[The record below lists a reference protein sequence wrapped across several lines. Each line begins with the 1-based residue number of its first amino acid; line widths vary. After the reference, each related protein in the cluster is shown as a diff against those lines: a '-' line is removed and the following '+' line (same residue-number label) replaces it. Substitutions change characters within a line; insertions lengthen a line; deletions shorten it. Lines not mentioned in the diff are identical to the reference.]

1 VHSFVSS
8 AYGKNNFTL
17 DSSLL
22 SILEYYGIDDNFRSL
37 GKYAGK
43 ELYQLTDY
51 VDKIAHPKLIMWDI
65 DGRRVDKVWLDPLE
79 IECLETLIRKF
90 RVNMLPYE
98 KKGWL
103 KHYTSIY
110 LIADPGIACIITV
123 TNQTAFAV
131 YKYGDKRLRKSFDN
145 LVGRRMP
152 LKYGATWFTEVQGG
166 SDLGSNRT
174 MAKKEGGFWRL
185 NGEKYFASNA
195 GIADYALVTARP
207 ESAPKGVRGLGL
219 FFVPRYN
226 SREEL
231 NFFITR
237 LKEKSA
243 TIAVPTGEV
252 QLNDTEAYS
261 VGEVEKGIYYTME
274 NLMVSRLA
282 NSFGAAGIAR
292 KAFFEAFF
300 YSKKREA
307 FGKKLIEHPLIIR
320 DLIDMEIAVTGALA
334 ISFKAA
340 EYFQRCWNEKPPYSD
355 VYNYAR
361 LLTHIAKNLTAETAS
376 FVTSIAME
384 LHGGRGFLREYPI
397 ERLHREALITP
408 IWEGTSNIQALDL
421 IEVISKKNAHVN
433 LLNELEEKATAIGKK
448 GEQAVSSMREDIERM
463 KDLSP
468 RQVQF
473 GSKDFLNKL
482 GRLIA
487 SFILVSTG
495 KDIGDKRLA
504 RIGELYYIRYVEQSS
519 YPFSL
524 VDEANGLLNNG

>member
-1 VHSFVSS
+1 M
-8 AYGKNNFTL
+8 L
-17 DSSLL
+17 DSSLH

-37 GKYAGK
+37 GKYAGG
-43 ELYQLTDY
+43 ELYELADY
-51 VDKIAHPKLIMWDI
+51 VDKTAHPKLIMWDI
-65 DGRRVDKVWLDPLE
+65 DGRRVDRVWLDPLE
-79 IECLETLIRKF
+79 IRCLETLIRKF

-110 LIADPGIACIITV
+110 LIADPGISCIVTV

-131 YKYGDKRLRKSFDN
+131 YKYGNKRLRRLLDN
-145 LVGRRMP
+145 LVGKRLP
-152 LKYGATWFTEVQGG
+152 LRYGATWFTEVQGG

-174 MAKKEGGFWRL
+174 TAKRDGRFWKL
-185 NGEKYFASNA
+185 KGEKYFASNA
-195 GIADYALVTARP
+195 GIADYALVTARQ
-207 ESAPKGVRGLGL
+207 EGAPTGVKGLGL

-231 NFFITR
+231 NYCITR

-252 QLNDTEAYS
+252 RLNDSEAYLL
-261 VGEVEKGIYYTME
+261 GEIEKGIYYTME

-307 FGKKLIEHPLIIR
+307 FGKKLIEHPLVIR
-320 DLIDMEIAVTGALA
+320 DLIEMEVAVSGALA

-361 LLTHIAKNLTAETAS
+361 LLTHVAKNLTAETAS

-384 LHGGRGFLREYPI
+384 LHGGRGFLREYPV

-433 LLNELEEKATAIGKK
+433 LLKELEETATSVGKK
-448 GEQAVSSMREDIERM
+448 GKEAVSFIRKEIERM

-468 RQVQF
+468 GQVQF
-473 GSKDFLNKL
+473 GSKDFLNRL

-487 SFILVSTG
+487 SFTLVSTG
-495 KDIGDKRLA
+495 KDVGDKRLTK
-504 RIGELYYIRYVEQSS
+504 IGELYYIHYVEQSS

-524 VDEANGLLNNG
+524 VDEAKDLILHS